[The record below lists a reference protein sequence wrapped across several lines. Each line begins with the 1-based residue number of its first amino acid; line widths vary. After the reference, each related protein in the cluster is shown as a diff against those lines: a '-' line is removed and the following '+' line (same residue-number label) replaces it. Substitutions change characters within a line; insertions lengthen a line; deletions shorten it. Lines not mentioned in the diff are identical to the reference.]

1 MSAPQTRQRSS
12 SSTDPP
18 TDPIAPLSSLIPIH
32 SRGFSDISMPNSV
45 SYQPPEPDISAVT
58 NHHHSLSSTG
68 TFQYT
73 GGVSRQLFQ
82 RQPEHLL
89 NAEQMEYISQLEK
102 EELLFQSED
111 TAQDTQHVFVDPADI
126 DVHNRPVVLPLD
138 VTAVTPVVE
147 SDDST
152 HTDTEQ
158 YGNTTPLLPQLFPP
172 DPLDTDQ
179 ESIQTTEVADSE
191 SNPDIERADTPSVA
205 SINLSREGSIVELP
219 PLHDQLPEVPRDDQ
233 LLPKIYIK

>member
-1 MSAPQTRQRSS
+1 
-12 SSTDPP
+12 
-18 TDPIAPLSSLIPIH
+18 
-32 SRGFSDISMPNSV
+32 MPNSV
-45 SYQPPEPDISAVT
+45 SYQHPEPDISVVT
-58 NHHHSLSSTG
+58 DHHHSLSSTG

-73 GGVSRQLFQ
+73 GSVSRERFQ

-89 NAEQMEYISQLEK
+89 SAEQMEYMAQLEK

-111 TAQDTQHVFVDPADI
+111 ITQDTQHVFVDHANI
-126 DVHNRPVVLPLD
+126 DVHSRPVVLPLD
-138 VTAVTPVVE
+138 VTAVTPVIE
-147 SDDST
+147 SEDFT

-158 YGNTTPLLPQLFPP
+158 DETSTPPLPQLFPP

-179 ESIQTTEVADSE
+179 ESVQTTEVADSE

-205 SINLSREGSIVELP
+205 SINLSREGSIVDLP
-219 PLHDQLPEVPRDDQ
+219 PLHDQLAEVPQDDQ